1 MSVTVIP
8 LNRATVALEVAGEL
22 VDISAGVRGAKLALA
37 GQPAAYY
44 TLESA
49 WARQA
54 DGGTRG
60 AALLTVAVDSATGSA
75 CRHLLDWLLARDAR
89 QMVFTQGEGDSALV
103 YSGQF
108 RLVGQSPLA
117 EARAGDG
124 KPATL
129 RARLALDGPLALA

>member
-8 LNRATVALEVAGEL
+8 LNRASVALEVGGVL
-22 VDISAGVRGAKLALA
+22 VDISGGVQAARLAVS
-37 GQPAAYY
+37 GQAAVYY

-60 AALLTVAVDSATGSA
+60 AAVLTVAAEGASGTAFQ
-75 CRHLLDWLLARDAR
+75 HLLSWLLARDR
-89 QMVFTQGEGDSALV
+89 REVVFTQGDETGLV

-108 RLVGQSPLA
+108 RLLSLSPLA
-117 EARAGDG
+117 DALAGSG
-124 KPATL
+124 TPAYVV
-129 RARLALDGPLALA
+129 ARLALDGPLSVG